1 MELKG
6 KIIDFI
12 GDSITEGVGV
22 TDKANNRYDNRLCR
36 DYELKAVYNYGIGGT
51 RLAHQSKPSE
61 NPRTDLCFCGRAHD
75 INREADIVVVFGG
88 VNDYIHGDAY
98 FGTMEDRTPETFCGA
113 VYYLMNL
120 LKTKFEGKPV
130 VFMTPAHCNYKGVS
144 DATPSPRP
152 IKRDA
157 RPLYEYV
164 KVIEARG
171 KELGIS
177 VLNLQEKLGI
187 DPNNEEQ
194 REKLTT
200 DGLHF
205 NDEGHA
211 YIAAA
216 LGKFLT
222 EL

>member
-1 MELKG
+1 M
-6 KIIDFI
+6 
-12 GDSITEGVGV
+12 VM
-22 TDKANNRYDNRLCR
+22 C
-36 DYELKAVYNYGIGGT
+36 
-51 RLAHQSKPSE
+51 SKCHK
-61 NPRTDLCFCGRAHD
+61 RVA
-75 INREADIVVVFGG
+75 VVF
-88 VNDYIHGDAY
+88 V
-98 FGTMEDRTPETFCGA
+98 
-113 VYYLMNL
+113 
-120 LKTKFEGKPV
+120 TKLENGNKVSEGLCI
-130 VFMTPAHCNYKGVS
+130 TCA
-144 DATPSPRP
+144 
-152 IKRDA
+152 
-157 RPLYEYV
+157 
-164 KVIEARG
+164 
-171 KELGIS
+171 KELGVP